1 MFYLFLRKPVEADTV
16 ERPLCTC
23 GAHIVWN
30 RSRMRMLNDGCR
42 NKLFY
47 DLLSKV
53 CLLFIYVYTLTP

>member
-1 MFYLFLRKPVEADTV
+1 MIIDHIIIFLRKHSKADTV

-30 RSRMRMLNDGCR
+30 RSRMSMLNDSCR
-42 NKLFY
+42 NKLFH

-53 CLLFIYVYTLTP
+53 CLLYYVY

>member
-1 MFYLFLRKPVEADTV
+1 MFYLFLRKSVEADTI

-30 RSRMRMLNDGCR
+30 RSRMSMLNNSCR

-53 CLLFIYVYTLTP
+53 RLLFMHVQLP